1 MMARFIE
8 KSRYLI
14 LLAVGASL
22 VAATVAF
29 LWGVWKTI
37 LVVIKTISTQG
48 DDAMTAVS
56 LIALMDKFLIAVGL
70 YIFAVGMYEL
80 FIGELSLPGWLTVH
94 NLHEV
99 KSRLSSIVILLM
111 AMVFLEHMVEWRDP
125 QGTLYFAIPVAL
137 VTAVLIAFSYFGRE
151 D

>member
-1 MMARFIE
+1 MMARIIE
-8 KSRYLI
+8 RSRYLI

-22 VAATVAF
+22 VASAVAF

-37 LVVIKTISTQG
+37 QVIIEMVTFRGKDTV
-48 DDAMTAVS
+48 MAVS

-80 FIGELSLPGWLTVH
+80 FIGDLALPAWLSVH
-94 NLHEV
+94 NLHEI

-111 AMVFLEHMVEWRDP
+111 AIVFLEHMVEWQDP
-125 QGTLYFAIPVAL
+125 QGTLYFAIAVAL
-137 VTAVLIAFSYFGRE
+137 VTAALIAFSYFGER